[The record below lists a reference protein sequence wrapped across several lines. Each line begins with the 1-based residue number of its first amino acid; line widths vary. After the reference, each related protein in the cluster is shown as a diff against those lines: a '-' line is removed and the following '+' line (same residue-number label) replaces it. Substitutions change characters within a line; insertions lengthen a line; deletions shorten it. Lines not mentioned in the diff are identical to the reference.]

1 MQYWACLIL
10 LLSATAVFAETT
22 QQRAVDFIC
31 EAEKKSNLN
40 RLAVF
45 AFTDA
50 DGEETDK
57 SGSEATLFLSALASC
72 PSVTI
77 IDKSK
82 EEDIL
87 EEQAFEQTG
96 IVDDK
101 TMVPAGQLIG
111 ADSLL
116 FGIYRESGL
125 ELRLLNAKTEELIA
139 AQIFTA
145 DAAAAAPNDPDYYTK
160 RWLVDSVQTQ
170 PPVYLYVTSSPGE
183 WNILCARQPYL
194 ERYYNNLS
202 AAQQQQLGQWRE
214 RVDAMRRSNTLPQS
228 HQQQF
233 RRDALQHARGHAQV
247 QRVSMRNRYHTR
259 TGERHAR
266 RQGSGE
272 RFHGRQAHTQ
282 QGHGNG
288 GRGHHGG
295 QGGHNS
301 GHHGGHG
308 GHGGRR

>member
-1 MQYWACLIL
+1 MKHWACLIL
-10 LLSATAVFAETT
+10 LFSATSIFADTV
-22 QQRAVDFIC
+22 QQRAADFIC

-72 PSVTI
+72 NAVTI

-87 EEQAFEQTG
+87 EQQAFEQTG
-96 IVDDK
+96 AVDAT
-101 TMVPAGQLIG
+101 TMVPVGQLTG

-116 FGIYRESGL
+116 FGIYRDSGL
-125 ELRLLNAKTEELIA
+125 EVRLLNAKTGELIA
-139 AQIFTA
+139 AQIFTI
-145 DAAAAAPNDPDYYTK
+145 DAAAAAPADPDYYTK
-160 RWLVDSVQTQ
+160 RWLVDSVQAQ

-202 AAQQQQLGQWRE
+202 PAQQQQLGQWRD
-214 RVDAMRRSNTLPQS
+214 RVDFMRKNNTLPQS

-233 RRDALQHARGHAQV
+233 RRDALVHGREHVREKRTFNNAR
-247 QRVSMRNRYHTR
+247 RYHTR

-272 RFHGRQAHTQ
+272 RFQGRQGHA
-282 QGHGNG
+282 QGRGEGN
-288 GRGHHGG
+288 RGHHGG
-295 QGGHNS
+295 RGGHS
-301 GHHGGHG
+301 GGHHGGPG